1 MVPKNTSNHET
12 AFTITVDAKDAT
24 TGVSAY
30 ERNMTIQI
38 FADDNAK
45 ASDFVRP
52 GHINPLIAKK
62 RWGFRT
68 HRSYRRHG

>member
-30 ERNMTIQI
+30 ERNMTIQFLPMI
-38 FADDNAK
+38 M
-45 ASDFVRP
+45 
-52 GHINPLIAKK
+52 L
-62 RWGFRT
+62 
-68 HRSYRRHG
+68 RRVIL